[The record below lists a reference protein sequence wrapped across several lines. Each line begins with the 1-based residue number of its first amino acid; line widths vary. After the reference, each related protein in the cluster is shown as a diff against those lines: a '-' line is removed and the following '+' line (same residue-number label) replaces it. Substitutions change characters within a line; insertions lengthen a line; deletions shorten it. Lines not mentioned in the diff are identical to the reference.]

1 MRISKY
7 YGLNIYNSKGRYVGI
22 VNDVILDFQDGD
34 VFGLAVG
41 QERGLENI
49 AVPYS
54 DVLAVGDIVIVKAM
68 EKKKE

>member
-1 MRISKY
+1 M
-7 YGLNIYNSKGRYVGI
+7 GI

-34 VFGLAVG
+34 IFGLAVG

-68 EKKKE
+68 EKKG

>member
-22 VNDVILDFQDGD
+22 VNDIVLDFQNGE

-49 AVPYS
+49 AVSYN

-68 EKKKE
+68 EEKKE